1 MKTKILFLGLVL
13 SLFTV
18 SCSKDSTSTNANS
31 SNMTAAEATS
41 SAKMDA
47 ANDDVSSIV
56 EDQVNV
62 TLADATGKISET
74 QTATSNLPSCATV
87 TRIPAIGTVL
97 TAGQTVTKTI
107 DFGTTGCPLSNGNV
121 LKGQIVIS
129 WVYQPTATSQTIN
142 YQFVNFYH
150 NYIKYD
156 GNKTFTR
163 TMSVATAT
171 SISHPIV
178 TMSMDMT
185 ATFPN
190 GDIYTRTGTRTRE
203 IIAGY
208 DTPSVL
214 TDNVYQVTG
223 NWSTTFPSG
232 VVRYS
237 TITSPLILKLLT
249 GCSHHFVQGI
259 ISFVQNN
266 NTATLDYGDGTCD
279 DIAIFTING
288 VSYTISL

>member
-1 MKTKILFLGLVL
+1 MKTKILFLGLML
-13 SLFTV
+13 SLLTI
-18 SCSKDSTSTNANS
+18 SCSKDKADNTNS
-31 SNMTAAEATS
+31 MTVAEATS

-62 TLADATGKISET
+62 TLSDATGKVTET
-74 QTATSNLPSCATV
+74 AAVATTNLPSCATV
-87 TRIPAIGTVL
+87 TRNPALGTVL

-107 DFGTTGCPLSNGNV
+107 DFGTAGCALSNGNV
-121 LKGQIVIS
+121 LKGQIVIT
-129 WVYQPTATSQTIN
+129 WVYQPVASSQTVN

-163 TMSVATAT
+163 TMSSGTT
-171 SISHPIV
+171 PHPIV
-178 TMSMDMT
+178 TMTMDMT

-190 GDIYTRTGTRTRE
+190 GDVYSRTGTRTRE
-203 IIAGY
+203 IIAGF
-208 DTPSVL
+208 DTPNVL
-214 TDNVYQVTG
+214 VDNVYQVTG
-223 NWSTTFPSG
+223 NWTTTFPSG
-232 VVRYS
+232 TVRYS
-237 TITSPLILKLLT
+237 TITSPLILKLQT

-279 DIAIFTING
+279 DIAVFTING
-288 VSYTISL
+288 VAHTITL